1 MLPAETY
8 AESLFEAELIVP
20 SALIRIMR
28 LHLDQPTDRL
38 FYRTDH
44 YWLDLCLTPR
54 PEKARGCYRDRWGP
68 HRYEPLG
75 EIFLVPPGEAIHI
88 RSETGGRQASVIC
101 EIPAAA
107 INCWLDDGGIDWTDR
122 RLAAGLDITH
132 PHMRACLLRL
142 ADEVRHPGSGSA
154 ILAEL
159 IARQLAIE
167 VARYCQ
173 AIGEGPV
180 SGGLSSWRLRRIE
193 ERLHMLGPTPTLGE
207 LAALCNLSPRQLTRG
222 FRASR
227 GCSIGD
233 QIAQTRID
241 MAKRHLATPQSIK
254 EIAFALGFASPSS
267 FAYAF
272 RRATGA
278 TPRQF
283 RQRRLSPP
291 SSG

>member
-1 MLPAETY
+1 MPPAETY

-54 PEKARGCYRDRWGP
+54 PEKAR
-68 HRYEPLG
+68 
-75 EIFLVPPGEAIHI
+75 LVPPGEAIHI

-101 EIPAAA
+101 EIPHAA
-107 INCWLDDGGIDWTDR
+107 IDCWLDDGGIDWTDR

-193 ERLHMLGPTPTLGE
+193 ERLHMLGPPPTLGE

-233 QIAQTRID
+233 HIAQTRID

-283 RQRRLSPP
+283 RQRRLSPQ